1 MTKLTIMFKN
11 HLKTAWRNLVRNPK
25 ISIINIGGLAIG
37 LTCAFVL
44 FLYAGSEFGY
54 DTFYKDANRIFRVY
68 THISLNGAES
78 NAAKTSPPA
87 AYALRN
93 DIPEVQAST
102 LVGYEASYNMK
113 YGENVFREHRVYT
126 ADSNYFKVFDHRLL
140 KGNAATALTKPNT
153 VVITETTAKRYFD
166 NADAVGKQL
175 ILNDTGSLMVSAVMT
190 DFPSN
195 SHFNAD
201 MFLSLSSIHGRD
213 DANWLALGY
222 STFVKLKKGADA
234 KIIEQK
240 LKASVDKGAGPQI
253 AKTLN
258 MPYEQF
264 GKNNNAFEMRLE
276 PLTEVHL
283 YSKERYGIDPN
294 TEFGQSNIGNIVYVR
309 IFIISALFVLLIA
322 VFNFINIATARSEKK
337 AKETGIRKTLG
348 SARWQL
354 MQQHFTE
361 AIITTLIAV
370 IAAVFIVSLV
380 SPWLGQLFGKIVV
393 PSSLFSE
400 YKSIV
405 LLLLFTIGVALLA
418 GSYPA
423 IYLSGF
429 RPVDTLKG
437 VKHKSKNTLR
447 SILVVSQFAIS
458 IAFIIGML
466 MVKQQLNFMQNKNLG
481 MQTQQLITIYN
492 GASLGSNLQ
501 SFRREL
507 IKNPAVVSVTNSS
520 LMFASGVQE
529 SAYTLE
535 GSSNAGPV
543 HASFLDVDE
552 YFAPTFGIQLKEGR
566 FFDLSMGTD
575 SMSVVINETAAKA
588 FAPDAKSMLG
598 QRIEMLSNN
607 AVPVRYRIIG
617 VTKDFNYES
626 LHQQVRP
633 LVLHLDKVRQASTYI
648 TIKYSGSNNAA
659 IRSHIENTWN
669 NLHPNEKC
677 NFSSL
682 DNIID
687 NMYRNEKMI
696 GSLSTILSVLAIF
709 VACLGLFGLAM
720 FVTEQRKKEIGIRKV
735 LGASVA
741 EVTVT
746 ISKQFVLWIGIA
758 NLIAWPLAYM
768 MLKQWLQNFAYH
780 IQPAWWMFIVAGIA
794 TLLIAI
800 VTVCTQSIKAAMANP
815 VKSLRM
821 E

>member
-1 MTKLTIMFKN
+1 MFKN
-11 HLKTAWRNLVRNPK
+11 HLKTAWRNLARNPK

-37 LTCAFVL
+37 LTCALVL
-44 FLYAGSEFGY
+44 YLYASSEFGF
-54 DTFYKDANRIFRVY
+54 DTFYKDANNIYRVY

-78 NAAKTSPPA
+78 NSSKSSPPV
-87 AYALRN
+87 AYALRT
-93 DIPEVQAST
+93 DIPEVEAST
-102 LVGYEASYNMK
+102 VVGYEASYNMK
-113 YGENVFREHRVYT
+113 YEEKVFREHSVYT
-126 ADSNYFKVFDHRLL
+126 ADSNYFKVFDHPLL

-153 VVITETTAKRYFD
+153 VVITETTAKRYFG
-166 NADAVGKQL
+166 NADAVGKQF
-175 ILNDTGSLMVSAVMT
+175 IVNDSLLFMVSAVMT
-190 DFPSN
+190 DFPAN

-201 MFLSLSSIHGRD
+201 MFLSLGSIHGRD
-213 DANWLALGY
+213 DANWLAMGY
-222 STFVKLKKGADA
+222 STFVKLKNDADT
-234 KIIEQK
+234 KMVEQK
-240 LKASVDKGAGPQI
+240 LKALVDKGAGPQI

-264 GKNNNAFEMRLE
+264 GKSGNAFEMRLE

-294 TEFGQSNIGNIVYVR
+294 TEFGQNNIGNIMYVR

-354 MQQHFTE
+354 MQQYFTE
-361 AIITTLIAV
+361 AFITTLIAV

-380 SPWLGQLFGKIVV
+380 SPWLGQLFDKTVAS
-393 PSSLFSE
+393 SSLFSD
-400 YKSIV
+400 YKSIT
-405 LLLLFTIGVALLA
+405 LLLLFTIAVALLA

-423 IYLSGF
+423 IYLSRF
-429 RPVDTLKG
+429 KPVDTLKG
-437 VKHKSKNTLR
+437 VQQKSKNTLR

-481 MQTQQLITIYN
+481 MHTQQLITIYN
-492 GASLGSNLQ
+492 GASLGNNLQ
-501 SFRREL
+501 SFRQEL

-535 GSSNAGPV
+535 GRSNAGPV
-543 HASFLDVDE
+543 HAAFLDVDE
-552 YFAPTFGIQLKEGR
+552 YFVPTFGIQLKEGR

-575 SMSVVINETAAKA
+575 STAVVINETAAKA
-588 FAPDAKSMLG
+588 FAPGAKSMLG
-598 QRIEMLSNN
+598 QRIEMASND
-607 AVPVRYRIIG
+607 AVPRMYRIIG

-626 LHQQVRP
+626 LHQQVKP

-648 TIKYSGSNNAA
+648 TIKYSGSNHAA
-659 IRSHIENTWN
+659 IRSYIENTWD
-669 NLHPNEKC
+669 NLRPNEKC

-687 NMYRNEKMI
+687 NMYQNEKMI
-696 GSLSTILSVLAIF
+696 SALSTILSVLAIF

-746 ISKQFVLWIGIA
+746 ISKQFVIWIGIA

-780 IQPAWWMFIVAGIA
+780 IQPAWWMFIIAGIA

-800 VTVCTQSIKAAMANP
+800 ATVCTQSIKAALANP
-815 VKSLRM
+815 VKSLRS